1 MEFWSV
7 KFLIGGGSVV
17 ATKLKIDLSQ
27 VTTHFQAIMDLE
39 NWRVSGV
46 EALAR
51 DKDGNSLFPTLQ
63 RAKSE
68 GWYDEL
74 EIPLVEIA
82 IREAALLP
90 SDLLCT
96 LNMSAG
102 VVMTAHLEK
111 LVRTHTE
118 RAWGIE
124 ILEDSE
130 RIHEYQE
137 FKKRVD
143 DLQCVLLVDDAGEGN
158 SDELRIRYLKPTI
171 VKLDRLLIIRAMN
184 GSTGR
189 ARLESL
195 IAEARANG
203 CMLLAEGVETVEQ
216 LRFALELGCEYAQG
230 WYFAQAVPASE
241 VRAQIAELEQRLW
254 IDAQ

>member
-1 MEFWSV
+1 M
-7 KFLIGGGSVV
+7 VV
-17 ATKLKIDLSQ
+17 TKLKIDLSQ
-27 VTTHFQAIMDLE
+27 VTTHFQAIMDLD

-51 DKDGNSLFPTLQ
+51 DKDGHSLFPTLQ
-63 RAKSE
+63 RAKAE

-74 EIPLVEIA
+74 ELPLVEIA
-82 IREAALLP
+82 IREAAALP

-102 VVMTAHLEK
+102 VVMTPALEK
-111 LVRTHTE
+111 LVRSHKE

-130 RIHEYQE
+130 RIVEYQA

-158 SDELRIRYLKPTI
+158 SDELRIRYLQPTI
-171 VKLDRLLIIRAMN
+171 VKLDRLLLIRAMN
-184 GSTGR
+184 GPAGR
-189 ARLESL
+189 DRLESL
-195 IAEARANG
+195 VAEARANC
-203 CMLLAEGVETVEQ
+203 CMLLAEGIETVEQ
-216 LRFALELGCEYAQG
+216 LQFALELGCEYAQG
-230 WYFAQAVPASE
+230 WYFGQAVPACE
-241 VRAQIAELEQRLW
+241 VPLQIAELEQRLW